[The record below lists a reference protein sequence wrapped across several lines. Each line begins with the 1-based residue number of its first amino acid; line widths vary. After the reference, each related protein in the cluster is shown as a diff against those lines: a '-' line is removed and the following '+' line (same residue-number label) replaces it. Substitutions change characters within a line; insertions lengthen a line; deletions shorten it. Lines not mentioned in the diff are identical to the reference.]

1 MTLLELR
8 EVVKHYPAAGEVVRA
23 VDGVSL
29 AVEGGEL
36 VAVFGPSGSGKTT
49 LLLLAAALL
58 RPDRGTVVFD
68 ERDVGALSSREAA
81 RYRRSDVGF
90 VFQSFHLMP
99 AASALDNAALKLLSE
114 GLSLE
119 LAQKRARPWLE
130 RVGLTSRV
138 AHTPREL
145 SKGECQRVAIA
156 RALANDPRLLL
167 ADEPTGN
174 LDTKRSREILG
185 LMREMCRERRIPV
198 LLVTHDVEAL
208 EYVDR
213 VYTLRDGSLSEG
225 LDADV
230 ARAASR

>member
-1 MTLLELR
+1 MLELR

-29 AVEGGEL
+29 TVEGGEF

-58 RPDRGTVVFD
+58 RPDHGSTWF
-68 ERDVGALSSREAA
+68 EGRDLGALSSRDAA

-114 GLSLE
+114 GLSLDA
-119 LAQKRARPWLE
+119 AQQRARPWLE
-130 RVGLTSRV
+130 RVGLAARV

-174 LDTKRSREILG
+174 LDTSRSREVLA
-185 LMREMCRERRIPV
+185 LMRELSSERRIPA
-198 LLVTHDVEAL
+198 LLVTHDPEAL

-213 VYTLRDGSLSEG
+213 VYTLRDGGLSHG
-225 LDADV
+225 LDAEA
-230 ARAASR
+230 ARVASR

>member
-1 MTLLELR
+1 LLELR
-8 EVVKHYPAAGEVVRA
+8 QVVKHYPAAGEVVRA
-23 VDGVSL
+23 VDGISL
-29 AVEGGEL
+29 AVEGGEF

-58 RPDRGTVVFD
+58 RPDSGAACF
-68 ERDVGALSSREAA
+68 EGRDLGRLSSREAA

-114 GLSLE
+114 GLSLGV
-119 LAQKRARPWLE
+119 AQKRAQPWLE
-130 RVGLTSRV
+130 RVGLAARL

-156 RALANDPRLLL
+156 RALANNPRLLL

-174 LDTKRSREILG
+174 LDSRRSREILS
-185 LMREMCRERRIPV
+185 LMRTLCDERSMPV
-198 LLVTHDVEAL
+198 LLVTHDREAL
-208 EYVDR
+208 PYVDR
-213 VYTLRDGSLSEG
+213 VYTLRDGMLTAG

-230 ARAASR
+230 APAAH